1 MTTRRTLLVLAAL
14 TAAGCTRPPE
24 PPPTSTEPPSAE
36 PPSAEPTE
44 FGSVRTKP
52 DEYDNSDPAAPGG
65 PVPEDASP
73 EDEAAAIDAAS
84 LTMGVW
90 VQGSTLEEREWR
102 DKLNATLTPSGQ
114 DSTSTVWGYRIRD
127 TEITGDPEI
136 IRANAGSAVVRVTTD
151 YTSYEVTVVKTTTGQ
166 WLTSHLTT
174 EATEGAAT

>member
-1 MTTRRTLLVLAAL
+1 MTTRRTLLALAAL

-24 PPPTSTEPPSAE
+24 PAPEPQPA
-36 PPSAEPTE
+36 SAEPTSAEPSE
-44 FGSVRTKP
+44 FGSVQTKP
-52 DEYDNSDPAAPGG
+52 DEYETSDPAAPGG

-127 TEITGDPEI
+127 TEITGAPEI
-136 IRANAGSAVVRVTTD
+136 LRANAGSAVMRVTTD

-174 EATEGAAT
+174 EATEGAQT

>member
-1 MTTRRTLLVLAAL
+1 MTTRRTLLLALAAL
-14 TAAGCTRPPE
+14 TAAGCTKPPE
-24 PPPTSTEPPSAE
+24 PTSEPQPIRSEPTRAQ
-36 PPSAEPTE
+36 PTE
-44 FGSVRTKP
+44 FGTVRTKP

-65 PVPEDASP
+65 PVPEDATI
-73 EDEAAAIDAAS
+73 EDETAAIDAAS
-84 LTMGVW
+84 LTMEIW

-102 DKLNATLTPSGQ
+102 EALNATLTPTGQ
-114 DSTSTVWGYRIRD
+114 DNTSTTWGYRIRD
-127 TEITGDPEI
+127 TELTGDPEI